1 MSYRGFDLQYDSP
14 YDLGRGY
21 ILVGCPT
28 PMETSSSTRHGAGA
42 LCPPGVLGVFSQRCL
57 APTPSDIH
65 FPDYGYFLIA
75 VSNVWNVRDLGE
87 TVLIAAVWGTSGSP
101 VAGLAETT
109 GRNVWS
115 NPAPFQTFL

>member
-1 MSYRGFDLQYDSP
+1 MTWVVDISWWGIPLLWRPRLARGMGQVP
-14 YDLGRGY
+14 
-21 ILVGCPT
+21 C
-28 PMETSSSTRHGAGA
+28 A
-42 LCPPGVLGVFSQRCL
+42 LLACLACFQRCL

-65 FPDYGYFLIA
+65 FPDNGYFLIA
-75 VSNVWNVRDLGE
+75 VLNVWNVRDLGE

-115 NPAPFQTFL
+115 SPAPFQTL